1 MGLAVGETLAIALAI
16 AICPIPIVAVVL
28 LLTSPSGRTNG
39 PLFVLG
45 WLTGLAVVGTAV
57 LLIAGPTSASES
69 GGPATWV
76 SWAKIALA
84 LLLVRMGVRE
94 LRGRTSVGHTATP
107 KWMGAID
114 SATPVRAFGF
124 GALPS
129 GVNPK
134 SLILAVAGAATIAA
148 TGIPGAQQAGAYA
161 IFALVGTVG
170 VATPVVI
177 SLAMGQRSAVLLERL
192 KLWMLEHNAIIMA
205 VLCFLIAAKL
215 LGDGVASL
223 TA

>member
-1 MGLAVGETLAIALAI
+1 VD
-16 AICPIPIVAVVL
+16 
-28 LLTSPSGRTNG
+28 GRDRRRH
-39 PLFVLG
+39 PL
-45 WLTGLAVVGTAV
+45 
-57 LLIAGPTSASES
+57 
-69 GGPATWV
+69 
-76 SWAKIALA
+76 
-84 LLLVRMGVRE
+84 
-94 LRGRTSVGHTATP
+94 
-107 KWMGAID
+107 
-114 SATPVRAFGF
+114 
-124 GALPS
+124 S

-148 TGIPGAQQAGAYA
+148 TGISGAEQAGAYA

-177 SLAMGQRSAVLLERL
+177 SLAMGQHSAVLLERL

-223 TA
+223 TT

>member
-1 MGLAVGETLAIALAI
+1 MGPAVGETLAIALAI

-45 WLTGLAVVGTAV
+45 WLAGLAVVGTAT
-57 LLIAGPTSASES
+57 LLIAGPSSPSES
-69 GGPATWV
+69 GVPATWV
-76 SWAKIALA
+76 SWVKIGLA

-94 LRGRTSVGHTATP
+94 LRGRSSGDLAATP

-114 SATPVRAFGF
+114 GATPARAFGY
-124 GALPS
+124 GALLS

-134 SLILAVAGAATIAA
+134 SLILAIAGAATIAA

-161 IFALVGTVG
+161 IFAVIGTIG

-177 SLAMGQRSAVLLERL
+177 SLAMGQRSVARLDRL
-192 KLWMLEHNAIIMA
+192 KLWMLEHNAVIMA

>member
-1 MGLAVGETLAIALAI
+1 MGPAVGETLAIALAI

-124 GALPS
+124 GALLS

-134 SLILAVAGAATIAA
+134 SLILAVAGAATIPRL
-148 TGIPGAQQAGAYA
+148 GS
-161 IFALVGTVG
+161 
-170 VATPVVI
+170 PVP
-177 SLAMGQRSAVLLERL
+177 SRRGHTRSSRWSARSVWRRPSSSRSR
-192 KLWMLEHNAIIMA
+192 W
-205 VLCFLIAAKL
+205 
-215 LGDGVASL
+215 ASARPCSWSASSSGCSS
-223 TA
+223 TTRSSWRSSAS